1 MNIKK
6 LLERISPWL
15 IVGMPGLLHE
25 AFFQTVNSIIYIRL
39 YRKRRNCLGQNN
51 WPELLGVLL
60 HGTQAPQCTIHWAIQ
75 LCKPHPSKTALSGQ
89 HINTS
94 LYLPCMQ
101 LHSENISQ
109 AIRVKIKIYRST
121 KQVTL
126 VCCIF
131 NFYQLHCFVFYESL
145 NIQFN

>member
-6 LLERISPWL
+6 LFGKNKSLVNSCLVYLACFRKL
-15 IVGMPGLLHE
+15 
-25 AFFQTVNSIIYIRL
+25 FQTVNSII
-39 YRKRRNCLGQNN
+39 LGPTGREETAWARTIGLNRG
-51 WPELLGVLL
+51 LLP
-60 HGTQAPQCTIHWAIQ
+60 GTQAPQCTTHWAIQ
-75 LCKPHPSKTALSGQ
+75 QCKSHPSKTALSSQ

-94 LYLPCMQ
+94 L
-101 LHSENISQ
+101 SENDSQ
-109 AIRVKIKIYRST
+109 TVRVKVKIHRST

-131 NFYQLHCFVFYESL
+131 NFNQLHCFVFYESL